1 MLSNA
6 VEHSHP
12 SNRYAQQ
19 CIRACDKAWSEAAGL
34 GSSVAYA
41 SDWYSGSRRFNPP
54 VRQHSCLE
62 IGHDIISAAIL
73 SLLLI
78 QVGQLSFTDERM
90 CTKYWL
96 TA

>member
-1 MLSNA
+1 MLNNA
-6 VEHSHP
+6 LEHVIRLGLKKPGPVARSHM
-12 SNRYAQQ
+12 Q
-19 CIRACDKAWSEAAGL
+19 
-34 GSSVAYA
+34 
-41 SDWYSGSRRFNPP
+41 
-54 VRQHSCLE
+54 QHSCLE